1 MTEACKKYVTLI
13 FTAAIAAGV
22 CATSASADTDV
33 SSIPD
38 ILKVSEIPEMN
49 IKYDLSDIPDMNVT
63 VTNRVNSPVNAAGPL
78 DINDI
83 PDMANVSY
91 GNEKTDV
98 TNIPD
103 MPIITTL
110 GASVT
115 APSNMTPVSDAEYV
129 PSADELVIEFSGS
142 RSLNTAAKETS
153 DTPDA
158 PVNETTDTPD
168 NDEADKETSD
178 IPGKTE
184 TEDTPDTADEPLT
197 ETDSPFKNAPV
208 VFKRKFFGDIDSDG
222 VITSF
227 DAFSALR
234 MPFFPQSTPVELEL
248 ADVDFDGIVTSA
260 DALEIL
266 RCSDE
271 LNSALSVE
279 IDKKISVKWFADKD
293 GNIYAEKEDG
303 TKPEGVFN
311 VEGFICVFGEN
322 GLLLK
327 GSAEVDVEGKSV
339 KLTEEGILVNGW
351 VEAENGYTLYDNGTA
366 AEGWVE
372 SYGQKFY
379 LNNNVTVKGWQDID
393 GKHCYFGVNGAAAN
407 GFANIDG
414 KTYYFNA
421 ELDQQKGFVL
431 IGNSHYMLYEDG
443 GFATGWTE
451 IDGNNYY
458 FCDNGAAAKGW
469 QEIDGDDYY
478 FIDETTLATGLEKIG
493 SRLFAFSEDG
503 KTLLGW
509 ESFDGDRY
517 YFTED
522 GAAVGSYNIGE
533 EKYFFNED
541 GTFETGFIKTEN
553 GTIYKNEYGFIQK
566 GFKTISDLVYHFADD
581 GIMSTGTQN
590 IDGSEYI
597 FDENGVMT
605 KGWHTIKGLKAYLI
619 DSKNATG
626 EVDIDGEKYFF
637 EDDGTIHTGF
647 FNKGS
652 DLYYKTKNGF
662 NVTGWQEIDGNKY
675 YFGDDGKAAV
685 GLTTIGNDQ
694 YYFGDDAKMLTDTK
708 VGQYRV
714 TEDGKCFKLTT
725 VNSATIK
732 YVADDI
738 IAQVGSNAS
747 SLLSY
752 VMGHVGYV
760 YVSEPMV
767 YSNPYA
773 ADWGAIAAFA
783 YNRGYGACYHFAALM
798 DVLLQRAGY
807 TTRLVV
813 GTGFYTSLHC
823 YNQVYVNGEWLTY
836 DGVHGL
842 NGVSLSY
849 IASCGYTM
857 NHFVN
862 PTY

>member
-13 FTAAIAAGV
+13 FTAAIATGA
-22 CATSASADTDV
+22 CAVNASADTGV
-33 SSIPD
+33 SAIPD
-38 ILKVSEIPEMN
+38 FTKVSDIPEMSVR
-49 IKYDLSDIPDMNVT
+49 YDLSEIPDMNVT
-63 VTNRVNSPVNAAGPL
+63 INNWVNSPANAAGPL
-78 DINDI
+78 DINNI
-83 PDMANVSY
+83 PDMINVSY
-91 GNEKTDV
+91 YNEKTDV
-98 TNIPD
+98 ANIPD
-103 MPIITTL
+103 MPNVTTL
-110 GASVT
+110 RA
-115 APSNMTPVSDAEYV
+115 AANPSNMTRISEVEDV
-129 PSADELVIEFSGS
+129 PSGDELVVEFSGS
-142 RSLNTAAKETS
+142 ALHSFAAKETA
-153 DTPDA
+153 DTPDV
-158 PVNETTDTPD
+158 PVNETQDTPD
-168 NDEADKETSD
+168 NAEADKDTED
-178 IPGKTE
+178 IADKKD
-184 TEDTPDTADEPLT
+184 TEDTPDTPDVPDEPLKET
-197 ETDSPFKNAPV
+197 ESPLKNAPKA
-208 VFKRKFFGDIDSDG
+208 FKRKFFGDIDSDG

-234 MPFFPQSTPVELEL
+234 MPFFPQSTPVEFEL

-266 RCSDE
+266 RCSDD
-271 LNSALSVE
+271 LNSVLSVE

-293 GNIYAEKEDG
+293 GNIYAEEEDG
-303 TKPEGVFN
+303 TKPEGIFN

-327 GSAEVDVEGKSV
+327 GSASVDDRSV
-339 KLTEEGILVNGW
+339 TITEDGVLVDGW
-351 VEAENGYTLYDNGTA
+351 VEAEGGYTLYNDGKA

-372 SYGQKFY
+372 AYGHSFY

-393 GKHCYFGVNGAAAN
+393 GKHCYFGVNGVAAN
-407 GFANIDG
+407 GFADIDG
-414 KTYYFNA
+414 KTYYFDA

-431 IGNSHYMLYEDG
+431 IGDRHYMLYEDG
-443 GFATGWTE
+443 GYATGWTE

-458 FCDNGAAAKGW
+458 FSDNGAAAKGW
-469 QEIDGDDYY
+469 QEINGDKYY
-478 FIDETTLATGLEKIG
+478 FINETTLAEGLEKIG
-493 SRLFAFSEDG
+493 NKLFAFAEDG
-503 KTLLGW
+503 KQILGW
-509 ESFDGDRY
+509 ESFGDDRY

-522 GAAVGSYNIGE
+522 GAATGAYSIGDE
-533 EKYFFNED
+533 RYYFDED
-541 GTFETGFIKTEN
+541 GTFETGFVKTEN
-553 GTIYKNEYGFIQK
+553 GTIYKNDFGFIQK
-566 GFKTISDLVYHFADD
+566 GFRTIENLVYHFADD

-597 FDENGVMT
+597 FEDNGVMT
-605 KGWHTIKGLKAYLI
+605 KGWYTIDGFKAYLLNG
-619 DSKNATG
+619 KNTTG
-626 EVDIDGEKYFF
+626 EAEIDGEKYFF
-637 EDDGTIHTGF
+637 EDDGTIRTGF
-647 FNKGS
+647 FKKGS
-652 DLYYKTKNGF
+652 DIYYKTENGF
-662 NVTGWQEIDGNKY
+662 NVTGWQDIDGSKY

-685 GLTTIGNDQ
+685 GLTSIGNDQ
-694 YYFGDDAKMLTDTK
+694 YYFDDDAKMLTDTK

-714 TEDGKCFKLTT
+714 TEDGKCYKLTT

-738 IAQVGSNAS
+738 IAQVGTNAS
-747 SLLSY
+747 SLLNY
-752 VMGHVGYV
+752 VMGHVSYV

-842 NGVSLSY
+842 NGVSLGY